1 MAISEKAL
9 RRRGVDDDTI
19 KTAKLIQG
27 AQRRQRCKVQ
37 TINQIINGVSQLEPD
52 PDDLTVRQLRKRGR
66 IGQAALLLDQEAIA
80 EPDLLKK
87 TRLRFLSR
95 EAKILA
101 EKPVK
106 LEFDFFKGNRMISD
120 EFHDVVRDRLKAV
133 PGMTTS
139 KMGVAA
145 LVLAEICRH
154 LPWEDHTCPK
164 TAAAIAEI
172 LDMNQSDM
180 TRSLALLE
188 EIKAIRRVKS
198 GRTKVI
204 TVTPEGSYRGN
215 VNHHAEAVG
224 TYKKA
229 MKDAGNVIPLRPE
242 P

>member
-52 PDDLTVRQLRKRGR
+52 PADLTVRQLRKRGR

-101 EKPVK
+101 EKPAK
-106 LEFDFFKGNRMISD
+106 LEFDFFKGNWSVAE
-120 EFHDVVRDRLKAV
+120 EFHDTIRDRIHALPLTLPKRTMAIAV
-133 PGMTTS
+133 M
-139 KMGVAA
+139 
-145 LVLAEICRH
+145 AEVIRW
-154 LPWEDHTCPK
+154 LPWEDAACSK
-164 TAAAIAEI
+164 TAAEIADLLKARPKDVSE
-172 LDMNQSDM
+172 
-180 TRSLALLE
+180 ALQTLE
-188 EIKAIRRVKS
+188 QVGAIRRAAR
-198 GRTKVI
+198 GRTKLIYVN
-204 TVTPEGSYRGN
+204 PEGAYRGN

>member
-9 RRRGVDDDTI
+9 RRRGVSSDDIT
-19 KTAKLIQG
+19 TAKIIQG
-27 AQRRQRCKVQ
+27 AQRRQHCKVQ
-37 TINQIINGVSQLEPD
+37 TLNQIITGASQLEPD
-52 PDDLTVRQLRKRGR
+52 PADLTVRQLRKRGR

-80 EPDLLKK
+80 EPDLVKK

-106 LEFDFFKGNRMISD
+106 LEFDFFKGNWSVAEEYHDTIRERIHALPLSAPKRMTAI
-120 EFHDVVRDRLKAV
+120 AV
-133 PGMTTS
+133 M
-139 KMGVAA
+139 
-145 LVLAEICRH
+145 AEVIRW
-154 LPWEDHTCPK
+154 LPWED
-164 TAAAIAEI
+164 AACSKSAMEIAELLKI
-172 LDMNQSDM
+172 RQADVSY
-180 TRSLALLE
+180 ALKTLE
-188 EIKAIRRVKS
+188 EVGAIRRAAR
-198 GRTKVI
+198 GRTKLIYVN
-204 TVTPEGSYRGN
+204 PEGAYRGN